1 MTNSRKID
9 TGAARLPGLPRFN
22 AQDKELANWAQAV
35 TEHLEVRA
43 GARGNEFERGVTLR
57 ELRDAMGGMQG
68 LVDILD
74 KDRKPGPGETVIDLG
89 GGLSATVQIERF
101 ARSIIDSQLFRSLIK
116 TLDDPTR
123 FDHLAKEIRDELVR
137 SIADEAAKRGAE
149 VRDLETI
156 VQTNER
162 SFARQVREVTA
173 SLQQASAGI
182 RATQAAW
189 SDGQRAMAT
198 NVLQLQASLGKYYR
212 DGTPGRASLEQ
223 EMTVLASYS
232 DGLRAQYTFKV
243 QAGGALAGF
252 GIAAEERDGQ
262 TTSAFIILA
271 DKFAVVAPNYSG
283 GLLRTPRPQDVVF
296 GVDGNG
302 IYLQANVYVKGNLR
316 VDGQGRT
323 LADGMR
329 GSLLLMAS
337 GSGWSDATARQA
349 IWQALGYSGSA
360 PNNNHL
366 VLGDGV
372 TITDGGAFTQTR
384 HWMGYAWTIPG
395 AVLSGDLLVDGTV
408 AARKVDTRGLTVR
421 DNAGN
426 VILSANGMDAQWLRN
441 LQAAQVNGL
450 GALARRDMVRIGDT
464 VGLPDGSVMQ
474 TTDFVNRLQRITSN
488 NIGVF
493 MDTAAIGTAYIG
505 QAAIGTL
512 QVQGGAVTAMSF
524 GESGGFVVPAGGS
537 GGGAG
542 LYLPMPA
549 NSSGIT
555 LSAYAEVNPLGGDA
569 TVVVHLRRNGVRF
582 AHAATSMRGGWT
594 SQIVVV
600 GFDAPWWD
608 ATHFYD
614 IEVVSPN
621 YGPGANQQLTVART
635 TITATGGKR

>member
-9 TGAARLPGLPRFN
+9 TGVARLPALPRLN
-22 AQDKELANWAQAV
+22 AQDKALTDWAKAV

-43 GARGNEFERGVTLR
+43 GSRGNEFERGVTVR
-57 ELRDAMGGMQG
+57 ELREAMGGVQG
-68 LVDILD
+68 LVQILEQ
-74 KDRKPGPGETVIDLG
+74 DRKPGPGETLIDLG
-89 GGLSATVQIERF
+89 GGLSATVQIDRF
-101 ARSIIDSQLFRSLIK
+101 AQAIIDSALFRSLAK

-149 VRDLETI
+149 VRDLQTI

-198 NVLQLQASLGKYYR
+198 NVLQLQASLGRYYR

-232 DGLRAQYTFKV
+232 DGLRAQYTLKV

-252 GIAAEERDGQ
+252 GIAAEERNGQ
-262 TTSAFIILA
+262 TTSAFIIMA

-302 IYLQANVYVKGNLR
+302 IYLQNNVYVKGNLR

-329 GSLLLMAS
+329 GSVLLSAS
-337 GSGWSDATARQA
+337 GSYWSDATARQA
-349 IWQALGYSGSA
+349 VWQALGNGGSA

-366 VLGDGV
+366 QVGDAV

-384 HWMGYAWTIPG
+384 HWMGYYWAIPG

-421 DNAGN
+421 DSAGN
-426 VILSANGMDAQWLRN
+426 IILSANGMDAQWLRN
-441 LQAAQVNGL
+441 LQAAQVGGL
-450 GALARRDMVRIGDT
+450 GTLARRDAARIGET
-464 VGLPDGSVMQ
+464 VTFPDGSVMG
-474 TTDFVNRLQRITSN
+474 TSDFINRLQRITSN

-505 QAAIGTL
+505 NAAIGTL

-524 GESGGFVVPAGGS
+524 GESGSFVVPGGGS
-537 GGGAG
+537 SGGAG
-542 LYLPMPA
+542 IYLAMPA
-549 NSSGIT
+549 NSSGVT

-569 TVVVHLRRNGVRF
+569 SVVVYLRRNGARIT
-582 AHAATSMRGGWT
+582 HAATSMRGGWT
-594 SQIVVV
+594 SQIFVV

-608 ATHFYD
+608 GTHFYD